1 MTAGPESDEYAAGYA
16 DGVRDAAAWTVQ
28 RASRLLS
35 LTGAALRAGVRE
47 LREDANTRWAQW
59 SDRRNWP
66 DVVARVR
73 ARRGRSGEGA

>member
-1 MTAGPESDEYAAGYA
+1 MKADPGSDAYEAGYA

-28 RASRLLS
+28 RTSRLLS
-35 LTGAALRAGVRE
+35 LTGAALKAGVRE

-66 DVVARVR
+66 SVRALVAK
-73 ARRGRSGEGA
+73 ARRGGGS